1 MHNIIFI
8 HGLESSGTGFKGK
21 FFKKLFPECL
31 APDFDIFESSKSIK
45 QLLEIR
51 MNQLNSILINRDN
64 WIIIGSS
71 FGGLMGALFTCE
83 NPEKVLKLIL
93 LAPYLSNPYLD
104 PKFYN
109 QVIVP
114 VIIFHGRNDKVIPL
128 TPTKTC
134 AEKLFINLTYI
145 IVDDDH
151 QLMKTV
157 KCLDWIKLI
166 SNK

>member
-1 MHNIIFI
+1 MPGIIFI
-8 HGLESSGTGFKGK
+8 HGLESSGTGFKGQ
-21 FFKKLFPECL
+21 FFKRLFPECL
-31 APDFDIFESSKSIK
+31 TPDFHFFDASKSIK

-51 MNQLNSILINRDN
+51 MNQLNSILINKND

-71 FGGLMGALFTCE
+71 FGGLMSALYTCE

-104 PKFYN
+104 PKMYN
-109 QVIVP
+109 QVMVP
-114 VIIFHGRNDKVIPL
+114 VILFHGRNDKVIPL

-134 AEKLFINLTYI
+134 AEKLFKNLTYI

-151 QLMKTV
+151 RLIKTV
-157 KCLDWIKLI
+157 KCLDWKKLI